1 MSESPYVVDVDRE
14 TFHARIV
21 ETSRRVPVLVDFW
34 AEWCAPCRMLSPV
47 LDTLAEEYGGAFIL
61 AKVNT
66 DEQQVLA
73 TEYGIRSLPT
83 VLLIRDAEVIEQF
96 SGVQPES
103 TIRALLDRHVER
115 ASDRAVAR
123 AQALLTD
130 GAGEE
135 AMRCFRTALT
145 DDPENHR
152 VHVAFAAALID
163 RAEYAEAERVL
174 HSLPAGKQEDD
185 EVRRLFTR
193 LTFARAAAGAAPV
206 AELVRSIAADP
217 GNCEARYQ
225 LGALKVQAEDY
236 EGAMEQLL
244 EIMRRDRGF
253 KDDAGRKGLVELY
266 GLLGRD
272 DERVARYR
280 SLMAQVLH

>member
-1 MSESPYVVDVDRE
+1 MHPDIR
-14 TFHARIV
+14 
-21 ETSRRVPVLVDFW
+21 
-34 AEWCAPCRMLSPV
+34 
-47 LDTLAEEYGGAFIL
+47 
-61 AKVNT
+61 
-66 DEQQVLA
+66 
-73 TEYGIRSLPT
+73 RSLM
-83 VLLIRDAEVIEQF
+83 EQKSF
-96 SGVQPES
+96 LEGA
-103 TIRALLDRHVER
+103 RAL
-115 ASDRAVAR
+115 
-123 AQALLTD
+123 T
-130 GAGEE
+130 
-135 AMRCFRTALT
+135 FW
-145 DDPENHR
+145 
-152 VHVAFAAALID
+152 AAALID

-280 SLMAQVLH
+280 SLMAQALH